1 MFNISYFLTYMK
13 TAFAVKFFY
22 HNWYRNMFELCNL
35 HSKLGVFFLNMDS
48 EEKLGKTKPHIFRQ
62 KKKQKQ
68 KTKPKKLL
76 PSFTVEI
83 KNLTILQNLV
93 YFCLQHKH
101 YFQWKWFK
109 TQIIG
114 KTEILKTK
122 VVERNKDSS
131 FHSPATLWIVSVS
144 ERKSWKK
151 KEQFTAFWE
160 NVG

>member
-1 MFNISYFLTYMK
+1 MSFVTSTQNLVFSSSIWIQRK
-13 TAFAVKFFY
+13 
-22 HNWYRNMFELCNL
+22 NW
-35 HSKLGVFFLNMDS
+35 
-48 EEKLGKTKPHIFRQ
+48 EKPNHIFFA
-62 KKKQKQ
+62 KKKTKQ
-68 KTKPKKLL
+68 KTKPNELL

-93 YFCLQHKH
+93 YFCLQYKY

>member
-1 MFNISYFLTYMK
+1 MSFVTSTQNLVFSSSIWIQRK
-13 TAFAVKFFY
+13 
-22 HNWYRNMFELCNL
+22 NW
-35 HSKLGVFFLNMDS
+35 
-48 EEKLGKTKPHIFRQ
+48 EKPSHIFFA
-62 KKKQKQ
+62 KKKKTKQ

-151 KEQFTAFWE
+151 KEQFTYCILRKR
-160 NVG
+160 GII